1 MVAGDGPLEAELT
14 RRIDTERLPVRLLGR
29 RTDVADL
36 LAAADVAVL
45 PSVWEARSL
54 TAQEALRSGTPLVAT
69 RVGGVPELV
78 GEAAELVP
86 PGDPVALAE
95 RVALPLQAAGGEVL
109 DTVRAVLASGG
120 NLEATART
128 LFVHPNTVRYRLKRA
143 TELTG
148 WSATDPR
155 GGWTLQIALALAEL
169 DGSRSLWS

>member
-1 MVAGDGPLEAELT
+1 DPL
-14 RRIDTERLPVRLLGR
+14 
-29 RTDVADL
+29 
-36 LAAADVAVL
+36 
-45 PSVWEARSL
+45 AR
-54 TAQEALRSGTPLVAT
+54 
-69 RVGGVPELV
+69 
-78 GEAAELVP
+78 
-86 PGDPVALAE
+86 VALAE

-120 NLEATART
+120 NLEATARA

-169 DGSRSLWS
+169 EGSRSLWS